1 MQEQAPSGY
10 ENLNLGVIG
19 VVGHSPVEV
28 SMALKQIGVS
38 HRIVGDTATFIDQH
52 VAQEQPAIVY
62 LLQSVNQVERVIR
75 FQHAP
80 YIVFVCAA
88 EDELKMTNAWALTR
102 VANLPMMLK
111 SILRDRHPKK
121 VTESFQFKR
130 VHKALDDYV
139 HEATKPTFLYFIQT
153 AIYKLTPYALVKESR
168 ELIISALYGAISMK
182 KLHDFLNSSL
192 KLEELKMLLKDDRA
206 KQVRELVLEVRKQLG
221 NSPASAKKEDEVVGR
236 VVASTGLEPFDILY
250 VMRSYQ
256 KMARDKELGI
266 RRGRKP
272 KAKTD
277 VRKRRR

>member
-1 MQEQAPSGY
+1 MQEQPHSKY
-10 ENLNLGVIG
+10 ENLNLGVYG
-19 VVGHSPVEV
+19 VIDHSPVEV
-28 SMALKQIGVS
+28 SMALKYLGVS
-38 HRIVGDTATFIDQH
+38 HRIVGDNATFLDQH
-52 VAQEQPAIVY
+52 VSEEQPAIVY
-62 LLQSVNQVERVIR
+62 LAYSLNQVERIIR

-88 EDELKMTNAWALTR
+88 EDEIKMTNSPAITR
-102 VANLPMMLK
+102 AANLSSTLK
-111 SILRDRHPKK
+111 QILRDRHPKK
-121 VTESFQFKR
+121 VSESFQFKR
-130 VHKALDDYV
+130 VHKTLDDYV

-192 KLEELKMLLKDDRA
+192 KLEELKLLLKDDRA

-250 VMRSYQ
+250 VMRSFQ

-266 RRGRKP
+266 KRGRKP

-277 VRKRRR
+277 VQKRRR